1 MVRKYAKCV
10 CVCNS
15 PQQGGE
21 TSFTKAKLTQIAW
34 LTMLYGDYNYSNCG
48 GFQKWGILKTSKT
61 MDFNTK
67 NGLMTW
73 MIWG

>member
-1 MVRKYAKCV
+1 MPNV